1 MQRGLLLNADDFGRH
16 SLINGAVEKGVAEGC
31 LRSASLMPGEPCF
44 SEAVALAKKYPQLG
58 VGIHF
63 TLVDGNPVSPN
74 YGGYTQDY
82 FETIVKGSGDY
93 LRVKEV
99 EK

>member
-58 VGIHF
+58 VG
-63 TLVDGNPVSPN
+63 
-74 YGGYTQDY
+74 
-82 FETIVKGSGDY
+82 
-93 LRVKEV
+93 
-99 EK
+99 